1 MEVLSHLGSR
11 RFYRLLVV
19 YTVVQVYVRY
29 LPCRRDTS
37 FGGPSM
43 QTKKTVYV
51 SVAY

>member
-29 LPCRRDTS
+29 LPCRRVLGEVSLVDLS
-37 FGGPSM
+37 FE
-43 QTKKTVYV
+43 
-51 SVAY
+51 